1 MSNQTVNNNFLENPE
16 LRYWIGFSMLP
27 KIGPM
32 RMKRIWHYFQSMQ
45 LAWSAE
51 MIDLTQAGL
60 EEQIAEE
67 IILKRGD
74 IDLNNILEIMARENI
89 KAVTLA
95 DDFYPKLLQ
104 EIYAPPPILFYQGEF
119 NSAKDEF
126 SLAIVGT
133 RKLSNYGRQVTPEIT
148 KALAESGLVII
159 SGLALGIDS
168 IAHETALESGGRTIA
183 VLGSGLDREHIYPA
197 ANYNLCAKIIA
208 SGGAIISEYPPGTES
223 LRQHFPQRNRI
234 ISGLSL
240 GTLIIEAPEES
251 GALLTAR
258 FALEQNREIF
268 AIPGS
273 IYSPNS
279 LGPNNLIRM
288 GAKLVTR
295 AEDILEALDLNL
307 VKEYVE
313 TKKIIPDS
321 PEEAKILAHLSH
333 EPIHFNELV
342 KLTKLDTSGLNST
355 LTLMEMKGRVRNLGS
370 LMYVIK

>member
-1 MSNQTVNNNFLENPE
+1 MSNQESKHILENPE

-45 LAWSAE
+45 LAWSADKV
-51 MIDLTQAGL
+51 DLMQAGL

-67 IILKRGD
+67 IILKRRD

-197 ANYNLCAKIIA
+197 ANHNLCAKIIA

-258 FALEQNREIF
+258 FALEQNREVF

-333 EPIHFNELV
+333 DPIHFNELV
-342 KLTKLDTSGLNST
+342 KLTKLDTSVLNST
-355 LTLMEMKGRVRNLGS
+355 LTLMKMKGRVRNLGS

>member
-1 MSNQTVNNNFLENPE
+1 MSNQESKHILENPE
-16 LRYWIGFSMLP
+16 LRYWIGFSLLP

-45 LAWSAE
+45 LAWSADKV
-51 MIDLTQAGL
+51 DLTQAGL

-168 IAHETALESGGRTIA
+168 IAHETALESGGRTTA

-197 ANYNLCAKIIA
+197 ANHNLCAKIIA

-321 PEEAKILAHLSH
+321 AEEAKILAHLSH

-342 KLTKLDTSGLNST
+342 KLTKLDTSVLNST

>member
-1 MSNQTVNNNFLENPE
+1 MGSC
-16 LRYWIGFSMLP
+16 LP
-27 KIGPM
+27 
-32 RMKRIWHYFQSMQ
+32 
-45 LAWSAE
+45 
-51 MIDLTQAGL
+51 
-60 EEQIAEE
+60 
-67 IILKRGD
+67 
-74 IDLNNILEIMARENI
+74 
-89 KAVTLA
+89 
-95 DDFYPKLLQ
+95 LQ
-104 EIYAPPPILFYQGEF
+104 HL
-119 NSAKDEF
+119 
-126 SLAIVGT
+126 
-133 RKLSNYGRQVTPEIT
+133 
-148 KALAESGLVII
+148 
-159 SGLALGIDS
+159 
-168 IAHETALESGGRTIA
+168 
-183 VLGSGLDREHIYPA
+183 YPA
-197 ANYNLCAKIIA
+197 ANHNVCAKIIA

-258 FALEQNREIF
+258 FALEQNREVF

-333 EPIHFNELV
+333 DPIHFNELV
-342 KLTKLDTSGLNST
+342 KLTKLDTSVLNST
-355 LTLMEMKGRVRNLGS
+355 LTLMEMKGRVRILGS

>member
-342 KLTKLDTSGLNST
+342 KLTKLDTSVLNST